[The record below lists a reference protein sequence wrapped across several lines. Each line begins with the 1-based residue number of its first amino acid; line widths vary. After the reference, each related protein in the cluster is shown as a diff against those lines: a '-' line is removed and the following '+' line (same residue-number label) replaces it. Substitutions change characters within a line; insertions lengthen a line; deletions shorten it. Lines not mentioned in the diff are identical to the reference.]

1 MQLTEAQYQEHRTR
15 EQLIDFRNN
24 SNERLNI
31 MRTHGYK
38 MNSIQSSQFN
48 ADIWDQIDHALRI
61 LDDAYGDLPE
71 DEYPDVS
78 SVFNIVRERF
88 NPTHKYL
95 RGRLNRLN
103 DEIPII
109 RLSGNTP
116 QLKERLRGLG
126 VIVPPTITLG
136 GSAPQKRQR
145 LRDLGEKVADDATGI
160 VCRARLLA
168 LQDAYPTP
176 DRPWCIAQLRALQE
190 TFPRIPTDG
199 NKEVLRERLEELG
212 EQIPEFTGRIYRGGS
227 PGRHNNVRISLD
239 AIMAVYVCVF
249 DDDGHKR
256 VRQIHEDNRR
266 AKVELGVDFIW
277 TRLLMMTSYHG
288 RLAGVARS
296 NLMYHV
302 LGKKFELRGLED
314 YDQEADHNP
323 SRRFI
328 MRDQDE
334 DRTTRRQADRR
345 RFRNAVKAMIRTFK
359 SSTVAYQVAAD

>member
-1 MQLTEAQYQEHRTR
+1 
-15 EQLIDFRNN
+15 
-24 SNERLNI
+24 
-31 MRTHGYK
+31 
-38 MNSIQSSQFN
+38 
-48 ADIWDQIDHALRI
+48 
-61 LDDAYGDLPE
+61 
-71 DEYPDVS
+71 
-78 SVFNIVRERF
+78 
-88 NPTHKYL
+88 
-95 RGRLNRLN
+95 
-103 DEIPII
+103 
-109 RLSGNTP
+109 
-116 QLKERLRGLG
+116 
-126 VIVPPTITLG
+126 
-136 GSAPQKRQR
+136 
-145 LRDLGEKVADDATGI
+145 
-160 VCRARLLA
+160 
-168 LQDAYPTP
+168 
-176 DRPWCIAQLRALQE
+176 
-190 TFPRIPTDG
+190 
-199 NKEVLRERLEELG
+199 
-212 EQIPEFTGRIYRGGS
+212 
-227 PGRHNNVRISLD
+227 
-239 AIMAVYVCVF
+239 MAVYVCVF

-328 MRDQDE
+328 MRDQDV